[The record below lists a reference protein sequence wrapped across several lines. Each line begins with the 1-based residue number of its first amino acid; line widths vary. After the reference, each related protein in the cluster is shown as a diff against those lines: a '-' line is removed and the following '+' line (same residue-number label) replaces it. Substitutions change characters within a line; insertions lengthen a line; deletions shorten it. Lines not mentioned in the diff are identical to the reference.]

1 MTKHGHVLVVVDA
14 GEENIN
20 VALKMAA
27 AAMAADS
34 QPMLLPP
41 PVPVPVSPTAAEYIA
56 AAISRKK
63 LLEKLEVSGGA
74 RMSSWVEAM
83 KASSPTHLKA
93 VSSLSSPKDDVS
105 WIVSCIGSMKLIV
118 TYLYGFIYI
127 FKNKLVVAVV
137 VVASAPV
144 GVNHVRSDN

>member
-1 MTKHGHVLVVVDA
+1 MTKHGHVLVVVEA

-27 AAMAADS
+27 

-41 PVPVPVSPTAAEYIA
+41 PVPVAAAPMAAEYIA

-93 VSSLSSPKDDVS
+93 VSSLSSPKDDAS

-118 TYLYGFIYI
+118 KYLYGFIL
-127 FKNKLVVAVV
+127 FFLK
-137 VVASAPV
+137 
-144 GVNHVRSDN
+144 